1 MKNKIPMV
9 FGYRTAAKASPGLKD
24 LFFGSPEKPYVQ
36 VVGRDGNVVGLK
48 EVAPLRPDQ
57 YVAVDLPITAQV
69 GLPFISAFVRD
80 AAKPQSIEVM
90 YWTDMVAKVLASY
103 PSMRNELCKHHPEA
117 GMVIANFI
125 LGQAPKWAA
134 KSNPMDFEP
143 FRPEI
148 DLIAADDE
156 HTFRRS
162 PEVLA
167 LAKAACVNLKAT
179 RSIVP
184 LP

>member
-24 LFFGSPEKPYVQ
+24 LYFGSPNKPYIQ

-48 EVAPLRPDQ
+48 EVDPLRPDQ

-69 GLPFISAFVRD
+69 GLPFISGFVQD

-90 YWTDMVAKVLASY
+90 YWPDMVAKVLASY

-125 LGQAPKWAA
+125 LGLAPKWAA
-134 KSNPMDFEP
+134 KSHPVDFERFTEAVRTLGLYWLLLNQP
-143 FRPEI
+143 HSGN
-148 DLIAADDE
+148 A
-156 HTFRRS
+156 
-162 PEVLA
+162 
-167 LAKAACVNLKAT
+167 
-179 RSIVP
+179 
-184 LP
+184 